1 MKNTALYRPTIA
13 LFFAL
18 LFFACETREENQ
30 EQIVDDAN
38 FQAQTQEFLIGDNS
52 DYEINSCYYENNDLR
67 LVFNGQD
74 IDSLRWL
81 KRNALNEF
89 IRISSLPYINI
100 AQEGAFRL
108 ISYKHQ
114 QQPVVRNISVY
125 TCAAGIETVPN
136 AFTPNGDNQ
145 FDKWAPIGKGVKSIK
160 FTITSINNEKVF
172 ESESLDHPWDGTYN
186 GKPVP
191 TGSYRYNVQGTLYT
205 GKAFI
210 YKGIL
215 SLSR

>member
-1 MKNTALYRPTIA
+1 MINTALYRFAIPM
-13 LFFAL
+13 LFAL

-30 EQIVDDAN
+30 EQIVDDPN
-38 FQAQTQEFLIGDNS
+38 FQAQTQDFLIGDSSN
-52 DYEINSCYYENNDLR
+52 YELNSCYYENNDLR
-67 LVFNGQD
+67 LVFNGESV
-74 IDSLRWL
+74 DSLRWF

-89 IRISSLPYINI
+89 IRISSLPYIKI

-114 QQPVVRNISVY
+114 HEPVMRNISVY
-125 TCAAGIETVPN
+125 TCASGIETVPN
-136 AFTPNGDNQ
+136 AFTPNGDNK

-160 FTITSINNEKVF
+160 FTIRSMNNEEIF
-172 ESESLDHPWDGTYN
+172 ESESLDLPWDGTYD
-186 GKPVP
+186 GKAVP
-191 TGSYRYNVQGTLYT
+191 TGSYRYDVQGTLYS
-205 GKAFI
+205 GKAFN